1 MLKLAYARAADGPMQ
16 DLSAII
22 STLQYCHDSMS
33 VFSHPAH
40 KQRLIAVMQI
50 LQNKSKAEQQA
61 FLLQIARNDYLFTL
75 SVCRKL
81 AGNDAAR
88 LKHLARVEQFLLQ
101 TPDDD
106 TDESNGSANS
116 EMS

>member
-1 MLKLAYARAADGPMQ
+1 MQ

-22 STLQYCHDSMS
+22 NTLQYCHDSLS

-40 KQRLIAVMQI
+40 KQRLVAVMQI
-50 LQNKSKAEQQA
+50 LQNKNRAEQQA
-61 FLLQIARNDYLFTL
+61 FLSQIARNDYLFTL
-75 SVCRKL
+75 SLCRKL
-81 AGNDAAR
+81 ARNDAAR

-101 TPDDD
+101 TFDDD
-106 TDESNGSANS
+106 EDESNGSANS